1 MSVVTIKSTF
11 PEEAAKYIADLI
23 TGKKKFN
30 RWEAITHGMT
40 LANYLVDLF
49 GSTASVKSKT
59 LKAGRVSKKQVADAL
74 NAACTGGNVGV
85 KAAVPAWLLPV
96 ILNLVKRWL
105 DGSSKG

>member
-11 PEEAAKYIADLI
+11 PEEAAKYIADLV

-49 GSTASVKSKT
+49 GNSSSVKSKT
-59 LKAGRVSKKQVADAL
+59 FKAGRVSKKQIADAL
-74 NAACTGGNVGV
+74 NAACSGGNPAV
-85 KAAVPAWLLPV
+85 KAAVPVWLLPV
-96 ILNLVKRWL
+96 ILNLVKAWL
-105 DGSSKG
+105 DGSKKG